1 MHVTL
6 SELTDSGENEIERV
20 ASDGHMDPHYESLAI
35 LAQRLADFG
44 HALQPGQ
51 QVITGAYGK
60 TPFAAGRFAGDFS
73 LGIGRAVL
81 ELTAD

>member
-1 MHVTL
+1 
-6 SELTDSGENEIERV
+6 
-20 ASDGHMDPHYESLAI
+20 

-44 HALQPGQ
+44 HSLQPGQ

-60 TPFAAGRFAGDFS
+60 TPFVVGCFAGDFS